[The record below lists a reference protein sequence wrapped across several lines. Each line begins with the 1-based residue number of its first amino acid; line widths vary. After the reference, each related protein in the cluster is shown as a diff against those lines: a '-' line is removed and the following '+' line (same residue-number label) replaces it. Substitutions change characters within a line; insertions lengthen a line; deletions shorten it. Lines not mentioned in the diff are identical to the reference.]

1 MLNGDLLVMWFLA
14 SLRATGLMLISPV
27 FSAKAVPAP
36 MRVMIALFAA
46 FLAASVQR
54 APKTLPVSLGD
65 LVVAAMVEIMIGL
78 FMGWAIRLV
87 LHGVELASQII
98 SSELGFSMGQQIDPM
113 SDTSESAIGQ
123 LLMSFGS
130 LLFLISG
137 AHQAVLGAF
146 LHSYEIAPMGAMR
159 GNEGSAAILVGATGK
174 IFQAGIQMAAPLI
187 AVNFII
193 SLTFSILG
201 KAAPGTHV
209 FGESFAVRIVVGLTL
224 LGMTLTLA
232 SQLLLTALH
241 QAPELMLRVI
251 P

>member
-1 MLNGDLLVMWFLA
+1 MWFLA

-27 FSAKAVPAP
+27 FSSRAVPAP
-36 MRVMIALFAA
+36 LRVMIALFAA
-46 FLAASVQR
+46 FVAAQLSGGARVL
-54 APKTLPVSLGD
+54 PTTLGA
-65 LVVAAMVEIMIGL
+65 LVVASVMEIIIGL

-87 LHGVELASQII
+87 LHGVEVASQVI
-98 SSELGFSMGQQIDPM
+98 SSELGFTMGQQIDPM

-137 AHQAVLGAF
+137 AHQAVLAAF
-146 LHSYEIAPMGAMR
+146 LHSYEIAPVGFLR
-159 GNEGSAAILVGATGK
+159 GNEAAAVLLVGATGK
-174 IFQAGIQMAAPLI
+174 IFQAGIQMAAPLV

-201 KAAPGTHV
+201 KAAPATNV

-224 LGMTLTLA
+224 LGITLSLSA
-232 SQLLLTALH
+232 QLLVQALRG
-241 QAPELMLRVI
+241 APELMLRII